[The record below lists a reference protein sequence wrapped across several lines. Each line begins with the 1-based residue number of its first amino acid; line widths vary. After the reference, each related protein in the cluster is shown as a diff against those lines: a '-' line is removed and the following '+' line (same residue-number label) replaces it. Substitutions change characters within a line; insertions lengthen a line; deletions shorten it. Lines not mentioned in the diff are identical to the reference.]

1 MFSYYEL
8 STTSRLCLLALY
20 ISNDLQKILGCYG
33 FKGLFLT
40 GGNMGYED
48 DSSAKYPNV
57 SKLHFWNSSGGP
69 YTTGAV
75 HVSVTAVAEAQQT

>member
-1 MFSYYEL
+1 
-8 STTSRLCLLALY
+8 
-20 ISNDLQKILGCYG
+20 
-33 FKGLFLT
+33 
-40 GGNMGYED
+40 MGYED

-75 HVSVTAVAEAQQT
+75 HVSVTAVAEAHQT